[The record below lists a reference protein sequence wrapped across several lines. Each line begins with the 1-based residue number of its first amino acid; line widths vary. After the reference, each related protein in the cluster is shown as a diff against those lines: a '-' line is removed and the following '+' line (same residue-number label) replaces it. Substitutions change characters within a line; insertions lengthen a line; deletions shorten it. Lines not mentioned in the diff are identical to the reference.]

1 MLFYLEQKINILHKQ
16 PLSGLCK
23 FTIYPRC
30 KPVAFP
36 IWLCYTP
43 KVAKYGFMPQG
54 ENNEGTDL
62 NGQSTAAG
70 QHRAAV

>member
-1 MLFYLEQKINILHKQ
+1 MLFHPKQKINILHKQ

-43 KVAKYGFMPQG
+43 KVVGYDLIPKG
-54 ENNEGTDL
+54 ENDEGTDL